1 MSREQRGPNE
11 KLGTV
16 LALAGISNAGLAR
29 RVNDLG
35 AQRGLTLR
43 YDKTS
48 VARWVSKGMVPQGAA
63 PHLIAAAIGAKLGR
77 PVPLHEI
84 GLADADPA
92 PEVGLA
98 FPRDV
103 AEAVRSATELYRLDL
118 AGRRAGSGGIWQSLA
133 GSFSVSAYAT
143 PASRWLISPADPSV
157 ERDAN
162 AARTA
167 VLGPQ
172 GTTEGARTGAG
183 AHGAPGRAA
192 GSSDVETTTESST
205 TAPAASS
212 TEPSPTPD
220 TADGAAHGTPDAGG
234 YSRVPA
240 GPAETPGSRRQSGPP
255 AAAGARPAAGAQAA
269 DPPGP
274 GTPAPGSPRTASIPT
289 QPGPQNT
296 SASGTAASASAR
308 AVRSDRAAKAAP
320 APSAPPRRGGGGA
333 STGTGTGTLAPPVT
347 SDISPLRV
355 GHSDVAKLR
364 EAAQDARRWDSKYG
378 GGDWR
383 SSMVPECLRVDAAPL
398 LLGSYSD
405 EVGRALFG
413 AAAELTRLA
422 GWMAFDT
429 GQQEAAQRYYIQ
441 ALRLARAAADVPLGG
456 YVLASMSLQATYRGF
471 ADEGVDLAQAAVE
484 RNRGLATARTMSFF
498 RLVEAR
504 AHAKAN
510 DAPAAG
516 AALKAAEG
524 WLERSRDGDA
534 DPSWLGFYSYDRF
547 AADAAECHLD
557 LKAPRQVRRFTE
569 QALSRPT
576 EEFVRSHGLRLVVS
590 AVAELESGNLDAA
603 CAAGTRAV
611 EVAGRISSART
622 TEYVRDLLHRL
633 EPYGHEPR
641 VAELRERA
649 RPLLVAPA

>member
-11 KLGTV
+11 KLGAV

-63 PHLIAAAIGAKLGR
+63 PHLIAAAIGQKLGR

-103 AEAVRSATELYRLDL
+103 GQAVRSATELYRLDL

-133 GSFSVSAYAT
+133 GSFAVSAYAT
-143 PASRWLISPADPSV
+143 PASRWLITPADSSVAREVSPS
-157 ERDAN
+157 D
-162 AARTA
+162 
-167 VLGPQ
+167 GS
-172 GTTEGARTGAG
+172 
-183 AHGAPGRAA
+183 GAPL
-192 GSSDVETTTESST
+192 
-205 TAPAASS
+205 
-212 TEPSPTPD
+212 
-220 TADGAAHGTPDAGG
+220 
-234 YSRVPA
+234 
-240 GPAETPGSRRQSGPP
+240 
-255 AAAGARPAAGAQAA
+255 
-269 DPPGP
+269 
-274 GTPAPGSPRTASIPT
+274 
-289 QPGPQNT
+289 
-296 SASGTAASASAR
+296 
-308 AVRSDRAAKAAP
+308 K
-320 APSAPPRRGGGGA
+320 
-333 STGTGTGTLAPPVT
+333 
-347 SDISPLRV
+347 V
-355 GHSDVAKLR
+355 GHSDVRKLR
-364 EAAQDARRWDSKYG
+364 EAAEDARRWDSKYG

-383 SSMVPECLRVDAAPL
+383 SSMVPECLRVEAAPL

-405 EVGRALFG
+405 DVGRSLFG

-471 ADEGVDLAQAAVE
+471 GDEGVDLAQAALE
-484 RNRGLATARTMSFF
+484 RNRGLATARTLSFF

-504 AHAKAN
+504 AHARAG
-510 DAPAAG
+510 DAQAAG
-516 AALKAAEG
+516 AALRSAES
-524 WLERSRDGDA
+524 WLERSRPGDS
-534 DPSWLGFYSYDRF
+534 DPTWLGFYSYDRF
-547 AADAAECHLD
+547 AADAAECYRD

-569 QALSRPT
+569 QALSQPT

-603 CAAGTRAV
+603 CEQGVRAV

-633 EPYGHEPR
+633 EPYGDEPR
-641 VAELRERA
+641 VVELRERA
-649 RPLLVAPA
+649 RPLLMTTA

>member
-103 AEAVRSATELYRLDL
+103 GEAVKSATELYRLDL

-133 GSFSVSAYAT
+133 GSFAVSAYAT
-143 PASRWLISPADPSV
+143 PASRWLITPADPSV
-157 ERDAN
+157 ERLLDTAGGSRALPDAS
-162 AARTA
+162 
-167 VLGPQ
+167 
-172 GTTEGARTGAG
+172 
-183 AHGAPGRAA
+183 APLTSPA
-192 GSSDVETTTESST
+192 DV
-205 TAPAASS
+205 PD
-212 TEPSPTPD
+212 TPD
-220 TADGAAHGTPDAGG
+220 TGD
-234 YSRVPA
+234 
-240 GPAETPGSRRQSGPP
+240 
-255 AAAGARPAAGAQAA
+255 
-269 DPPGP
+269 
-274 GTPAPGSPRTASIPT
+274 TPA
-289 QPGPQNT
+289 
-296 SASGTAASASAR
+296 
-308 AVRSDRAAKAAP
+308 
-320 APSAPPRRGGGGA
+320 
-333 STGTGTGTLAPPVT
+333 
-347 SDISPLRV
+347 RV

-364 EAAQDARRWDSKYG
+364 EAAEDARRWDSKYG

-413 AAAELTRLA
+413 ATAELTRLA

-471 ADEGVDLAQAAVE
+471 ADEGVDLAQAALE

-510 DAPAAG
+510 DAAAAG
-516 AALKAAEG
+516 AALRAAEG
-524 WLERSRDGDA
+524 WLERSREGDG

-547 AADAAECHLD
+547 AADAAECYRD

-576 EEFVRSHGLRLVVS
+576 EEYVRSHGLRLVVS

-633 EPYGHEPR
+633 EPYGDEPR
-641 VAELRERA
+641 VMELRERA
-649 RPLLVAPA
+649 RPLLMAPA

>member
-1 MSREQRGPNE
+1 MSRELREPNE
-11 KLGTV
+11 KLGAV

-35 AQRGLTLR
+35 AQRGLMLR

-92 PEVGLA
+92 PEVGLS

-103 AEAVRSATELYRLDL
+103 GAAVRSATDLYRLDL
-118 AGRRAGSGGIWQSLA
+118 AGRRGGGGIWQSLA
-133 GSFSVSAYAT
+133 GSFAVSAYAT
-143 PASRWLISPADPSV
+143 PASRWLISPADSSV
-157 ERDAN
+157 AREPGGAGPARDA
-162 AARTA
+162 AVGPTPSAEPTPTA
-167 VLGPQ
+167 EPVV
-172 GTTEGARTGAG
+172 
-183 AHGAPGRAA
+183 AA
-192 GSSDVETTTESST
+192 GSS
-205 TAPAASS
+205 APARQGPRTPHAPR
-212 TEPSPTPD
+212 EPGVEAATGGAMAGSMGS
-220 TADGAAHGTPDAGG
+220 GAAVGG
-234 YSRVPA
+234 A
-240 GPAETPGSRRQSGPP
+240 W
-255 AAAGARPAAGAQAA
+255 
-269 DPPGP
+269 
-274 GTPAPGSPRTASIPT
+274 
-289 QPGPQNT
+289 
-296 SASGTAASASAR
+296 TAAS
-308 AVRSDRAAKAAP
+308 
-320 APSAPPRRGGGGA
+320 RGGGFPDA
-333 STGTGTGTLAPPVT
+333 SAQ
-347 SDISPLRV
+347 RV
-355 GHSDVAKLR
+355 GHSDVTKLR
-364 EAAQDARRWDSKYG
+364 EAAEDARRWDSKYG

-398 LLGSYSD
+398 LLGSYTD

-413 AAAELTRLA
+413 ATAELTRLA

-456 YVLASMSLQATYRGF
+456 YVLASMSLQATYRDF
-471 ADEGVDLAQAAVE
+471 PDEGVDLAQAAVE

-504 AHAKAN
+504 AHAKAG
-510 DAPAAG
+510 DSAAAG
-516 AALKAAEG
+516 SALRAAEG
-524 WLERSRDGDA
+524 WLERARDGDP
-534 DPSWLGFYSYDRF
+534 DPTWLGFYSYDRF
-547 AADAAECHLD
+547 AADAAECYRD
-557 LKAPRQVRRFTE
+557 LKLPRQVRRFTE

-576 EEFVRSHGLRLVVS
+576 EEYVRSHGLRLVVS

-622 TEYVRDLLHRL
+622 NEYVRDLLHRL
-633 EPYGHEPR
+633 EPYGDEPR

-649 RPLLVAPA
+649 RPLLVTPA

>member
-63 PHLIAAAIGAKLGR
+63 PHLIAAAIGQKLGR

-103 AEAVRSATELYRLDL
+103 GAAVKSATELYRLDL
-118 AGRRAGSGGIWQSLA
+118 AGRRAGTGGIWQSLA
-133 GSFSVSAYAT
+133 GSFAVSAYAT
-143 PASRWLISPADPSV
+143 PASRWLITPADSSV
-157 ERDAN
+157 ARDVSQE
-162 AARTA
+162 AARE
-167 VLGPQ
+167 L
-172 GTTEGARTGAG
+172 
-183 AHGAPGRAA
+183 AHAEDGAPM
-192 GSSDVETTTESST
+192 
-205 TAPAASS
+205 
-212 TEPSPTPD
+212 
-220 TADGAAHGTPDAGG
+220 
-234 YSRVPA
+234 
-240 GPAETPGSRRQSGPP
+240 
-255 AAAGARPAAGAQAA
+255 
-269 DPPGP
+269 
-274 GTPAPGSPRTASIPT
+274 
-289 QPGPQNT
+289 
-296 SASGTAASASAR
+296 
-308 AVRSDRAAKAAP
+308 K
-320 APSAPPRRGGGGA
+320 
-333 STGTGTGTLAPPVT
+333 
-347 SDISPLRV
+347 V
-355 GHSDVAKLR
+355 GHSDVLKLR
-364 EAAQDARRWDSKYG
+364 EAAEDARRWDSKYG

-383 SSMVPECLRVDAAPL
+383 SSMVPECLRVEAAPL

-413 AAAELTRLA
+413 ASAELTRLA

-471 ADEGVDLAQAAVE
+471 GDEGVDLAQAALE

-504 AHAKAN
+504 AHARAN

-516 AALKAAEG
+516 AALRAAEG
-524 WLERSRDGDA
+524 WLERAREGDN
-534 DPSWLGFYSYDRF
+534 DPSWLGFYGYDRF
-547 AADAAECHLD
+547 AADAAECYRD

-603 CAAGTRAV
+603 CEQGTRAL

-622 TEYVRDLLHRL
+622 TEYVKDLLHRL
-633 EPYGHEPR
+633 EPYGDEPR
-641 VAELRERA
+641 VVELRERA

>member
-1 MSREQRGPNE
+1 MSRELREPNE
-11 KLGTV
+11 KLGAV

-103 AEAVRSATELYRLDL
+103 GAAVRSATDLYRLDL
-118 AGRRAGSGGIWQSLA
+118 AGRRGGGGIWQSLA
-133 GSFSVSAYAT
+133 GSFSVAAYAT
-143 PASRWLISPADPSV
+143 PASRWLISPADSSV
-157 ERDAN
+157 
-162 AARTA
+162 AR
-167 VLGPQ
+167 
-172 GTTEGARTGAG
+172 E
-183 AHGAPGRAA
+183 
-192 GSSDVETTTESST
+192 
-205 TAPAASS
+205 
-212 TEPSPTPD
+212 
-220 TADGAAHGTPDAGG
+220 
-234 YSRVPA
+234 PA
-240 GPAETPGSRRQSGPP
+240 GPAGSAGPARSAHHQS
-255 AAAGARPAAGAQAA
+255 AAATSSAHDAPAQGAPAQDAPARDLPSPQS
-269 DPPGP
+269 PKSPTP
-274 GTPAPGSPRTASIPT
+274 GTPGTPETGPRPSPKGRTTGPATGPMTAPAGRTA
-289 QPGPQNT
+289 GPPST
-296 SASGTAASASAR
+296 
-308 AVRSDRAAKAAP
+308 VVP
-320 APSAPPRRGGGGA
+320 AQHGPE
-333 STGTGTGTLAPPVT
+333 TLRDHVQ
-347 SDISPLRV
+347 RV
-355 GHSDVAKLR
+355 GHSDVTKLR
-364 EAAQDARRWDSKYG
+364 EAAEDARRWDSKYG

-398 LLGSYSD
+398 LLGSYTD

-413 AAAELTRLA
+413 ATAELTRLA

-456 YVLASMSLQATYRGF
+456 YVLASMSLQATYRDF
-471 ADEGVDLAQAAVE
+471 PDEGVDLAQAAVE

-504 AHAKAN
+504 AHAKAG
-510 DAPAAG
+510 DSAAAG
-516 AALKAAEG
+516 AALRAAEG
-524 WLERSRDGDA
+524 WLERSREGDP
-534 DPSWLGFYSYDRF
+534 DPTWLGFYSYDRF
-547 AADAAECHLD
+547 AADAAECYRD
-557 LKAPRQVRRFTE
+557 LKLPRQVRRFTE

-576 EEFVRSHGLRLVVS
+576 EEYVRSHGLRLVVS

-633 EPYGHEPR
+633 EPYGDEPR

>member
-48 VARWVSKGMVPQGAA
+48 VARWVAKGMVPQGAA
-63 PHLIAAAIGAKLGR
+63 PHLLAAAIGAKLGR

-103 AEAVRSATELYRLDL
+103 GEAVRSATDLYRLDL
-118 AGRRAGSGGIWQSLA
+118 AGRRGGGGIWQSLA
-133 GSFSVSAYAT
+133 GSFAVSAYAT
-143 PASRWLISPADPSV
+143 PASRWLITPADPSV
-157 ERDAN
+157 ARDPTD
-162 AARTA
+162 ARTA
-167 VLGPQ
+167 ILG
-172 GTTEGARTGAG
+172 TEGAPGAQG
-183 AHGAPGRAA
+183 GVPVQPG
-192 GSSDVETTTESST
+192 
-205 TAPAASS
+205 
-212 TEPSPTPD
+212 PD
-220 TADGAAHGTPDAGG
+220 TAGG
-234 YSRVPA
+234 V
-240 GPAETPGSRRQSGPP
+240 
-255 AAAGARPAAGAQAA
+255 
-269 DPPGP
+269 
-274 GTPAPGSPRTASIPT
+274 
-289 QPGPQNT
+289 
-296 SASGTAASASAR
+296 
-308 AVRSDRAAKAAP
+308 
-320 APSAPPRRGGGGA
+320 GGGVGVD
-333 STGTGTGTLAPPVT
+333 GPL
-347 SDISPLRV
+347 LRV
-355 GHSDVAKLR
+355 GHNDVAKLR

-413 AAAELTRLA
+413 ASAELTRLA

-504 AHAKAN
+504 AHAKAG

-516 AALKAAEG
+516 AALRAAES
-524 WLERSRDGDA
+524 WLERSRTGDS
-534 DPSWLGFYSYDRF
+534 DPAWLGFYSYDRF
-547 AADAAECHLD
+547 AADAAECYRD

-569 QALSRPT
+569 KALSKPT

-633 EPYGHEPR
+633 EPYGDEPR

-649 RPLLVAPA
+649 RPLLVAPV

>member
-63 PHLIAAAIGAKLGR
+63 PHLIAAAIGQKLGR

-103 AEAVRSATELYRLDL
+103 GQAVKSATELYRLDL

-133 GSFSVSAYAT
+133 GSFAVSAYAT
-143 PASRWLISPADPSV
+143 PASRWLITPADSSV
-157 ERDAN
+157 
-162 AARTA
+162 AREA
-167 VLGPQ
+167 GSA
-172 GTTEGARTGAG
+172 EGS
-183 AHGAPGRAA
+183 GAP
-192 GSSDVETTTESST
+192 
-205 TAPAASS
+205 
-212 TEPSPTPD
+212 
-220 TADGAAHGTPDAGG
+220 
-234 YSRVPA
+234 
-240 GPAETPGSRRQSGPP
+240 
-255 AAAGARPAAGAQAA
+255 
-269 DPPGP
+269 
-274 GTPAPGSPRTASIPT
+274 I
-289 QPGPQNT
+289 
-296 SASGTAASASAR
+296 
-308 AVRSDRAAKAAP
+308 K
-320 APSAPPRRGGGGA
+320 
-333 STGTGTGTLAPPVT
+333 
-347 SDISPLRV
+347 V
-355 GHSDVAKLR
+355 GHSDVQKLR
-364 EAAQDARRWDSKYG
+364 EAAEDARRWDSKYG

-383 SSMVPECLRVDAAPL
+383 SSMVPECLRVEAAPL
-398 LLGSYSD
+398 LLASYSD

-413 AAAELTRLA
+413 ATAELTRLA

-471 ADEGVDLAQAAVE
+471 GDEGVDLAQAALE

-504 AHAKAN
+504 AHARAG
-510 DAPAAG
+510 DAQAAG

-524 WLERSRDGDA
+524 WLERSREGDS
-534 DPSWLGFYSYDRF
+534 DPSWLGFYGYDRF
-547 AADAAECHLD
+547 AADAAECYRD

-569 QALSRPT
+569 QALSKPT

-603 CAAGTRAV
+603 CEQGVRAV

-622 TEYVRDLLHRL
+622 TEYVKDLLNRL
-633 EPYGHEPR
+633 EPYGDEPR
-641 VAELRERA
+641 VVELRERA
-649 RPLLVAPA
+649 RPLLMAPA

>member
-1 MSREQRGPNE
+1 MSRELREPNE
-11 KLGTV
+11 KLGAV

-103 AEAVRSATELYRLDL
+103 GEAVRSATDLYRLDL
-118 AGRRAGSGGIWQSLA
+118 AGRRGGAGGGGGIWQSLA
-133 GSFSVSAYAT
+133 GSFAVSAYAT
-143 PASRWLISPADPSV
+143 PASRWLISPADGSVAREPAAPS
-157 ERDAN
+157 R
-162 AARTA
+162 AAAAPSRETA
-167 VLGPQ
+167 PSREIVASRETVASRRPV
-172 GTTEGARTGAG
+172 AG
-183 AHGAPGRAA
+183 A
-192 GSSDVETTTESST
+192 
-205 TAPAASS
+205 AS
-212 TEPSPTPD
+212 
-220 TADGAAHGTPDAGG
+220 
-234 YSRVPA
+234 
-240 GPAETPGSRRQSGPP
+240 
-255 AAAGARPAAGAQAA
+255 
-269 DPPGP
+269 
-274 GTPAPGSPRTASIPT
+274 PAPMPSS
-289 QPGPQNT
+289 
-296 SASGTAASASAR
+296 SSSSAASASAS
-308 AVRSDRAAKAAP
+308 APSSTSSGLPAQSSGETPHAPPGQVPAAAAAALGPYDP
-320 APSAPPRRGGGGA
+320 APQ
-333 STGTGTGTLAPPVT
+333 
-347 SDISPLRV
+347 RV
-355 GHSDVAKLR
+355 GHSDVTKLR
-364 EAAQDARRWDSKYG
+364 EAAEDARRWDSKYG

-405 EVGRALFG
+405 DVGRALFG
-413 AAAELTRLA
+413 ATAELTRLA

-456 YVLASMSLQATYRGF
+456 YVLASMSLQATYRDF
-471 ADEGVDLAQAAVE
+471 PDEGVDLAQAAVE

-504 AHAKAN
+504 AHAKAG
-510 DAPAAG
+510 DPAAAG
-516 AALKAAEG
+516 AALRAAEG
-524 WLERSRDGDA
+524 WLERAREGDP
-534 DPSWLGFYSYDRF
+534 DPTWLGFYSYDRF
-547 AADAAECHLD
+547 AADAAECYRD
-557 LKAPRQVRRFTE
+557 LKLPRQVRRFTE

-576 EEFVRSHGLRLVVS
+576 EEYVRSHGLRLVVS

-633 EPYGHEPR
+633 EPYGDEPR

-649 RPLLVAPA
+649 RPLLVAQA

>member
-63 PHLIAAAIGAKLGR
+63 PHLIAAAIGQKLGR

-103 AEAVRSATELYRLDL
+103 GQAVKSATELYRLDL

-133 GSFSVSAYAT
+133 GSFAVSAYAT
-143 PASRWLISPADPSV
+143 PASRWLITPADSSV
-157 ERDAN
+157 AREAN
-162 AARTA
+162 SA
-167 VLGPQ
+167 
-172 GTTEGARTGAG
+172 EES
-183 AHGAPGRAA
+183 GAP
-192 GSSDVETTTESST
+192 
-205 TAPAASS
+205 
-212 TEPSPTPD
+212 
-220 TADGAAHGTPDAGG
+220 
-234 YSRVPA
+234 
-240 GPAETPGSRRQSGPP
+240 
-255 AAAGARPAAGAQAA
+255 
-269 DPPGP
+269 
-274 GTPAPGSPRTASIPT
+274 I
-289 QPGPQNT
+289 
-296 SASGTAASASAR
+296 
-308 AVRSDRAAKAAP
+308 K
-320 APSAPPRRGGGGA
+320 
-333 STGTGTGTLAPPVT
+333 
-347 SDISPLRV
+347 V
-355 GHSDVAKLR
+355 GHSDVQKLR
-364 EAAQDARRWDSKYG
+364 EAAEDARRWDSKYG

-383 SSMVPECLRVDAAPL
+383 SSMVPECLRVEAAPL

-413 AAAELTRLA
+413 ATSELTRLA

-471 ADEGVDLAQAAVE
+471 GDEGVDLAQAALE

-504 AHAKAN
+504 AHARAG
-510 DAPAAG
+510 DAQAAG

-524 WLERSRDGDA
+524 WLERSREGDS
-534 DPSWLGFYSYDRF
+534 DPSWLGFYGYDRF
-547 AADAAECHLD
+547 AADAAECYRD

-569 QALSRPT
+569 QALSKPT

-603 CAAGTRAV
+603 CEQGVRAV

-622 TEYVRDLLHRL
+622 TEYVKDLLHRL
-633 EPYGHEPR
+633 EPYGDEPR
-641 VAELRERA
+641 VVELRERA
-649 RPLLVAPA
+649 RPLLMAPA

>member
-1 MSREQRGPNE
+1 MSRELREPNE
-11 KLGTV
+11 KLGAV

-92 PEVGLA
+92 PEVGLG

-103 AEAVRSATELYRLDL
+103 GAAVRSATDLYRLDL
-118 AGRRAGSGGIWQSLA
+118 AGRRGGGGIWQSLA

-143 PASRWLISPADPSV
+143 PASRWLISPADSSV
-157 ERDAN
+157 AREPVAREPVAREPLARDAVTREAVPG
-162 AARTA
+162 AA
-167 VLGPQ
+167 PP
-172 GTTEGARTGAG
+172 EGLPAPPG
-183 AHGAPGRAA
+183 AHVGGVPAQPSR
-192 GSSDVETTTESST
+192 ETPPPP
-205 TAPAASS
+205 APAA
-212 TEPSPTPD
+212 PD
-220 TADGAAHGTPDAGG
+220 T
-234 YSRVPA
+234 
-240 GPAETPGSRRQSGPP
+240 GSLQ
-255 AAAGARPAAGAQAA
+255 
-269 DPPGP
+269 
-274 GTPAPGSPRTASIPT
+274 
-289 QPGPQNT
+289 
-296 SASGTAASASAR
+296 
-308 AVRSDRAAKAAP
+308 
-320 APSAPPRRGGGGA
+320 
-333 STGTGTGTLAPPVT
+333 
-347 SDISPLRV
+347 RV
-355 GHSDVAKLR
+355 GHSDVTKLR
-364 EAAQDARRWDSKYG
+364 EAAEDARRWDSKYG

-398 LLGSYSD
+398 LLGSYTD

-413 AAAELTRLA
+413 ATAELTRLA

-456 YVLASMSLQATYRGF
+456 YVLASMSLQATYRDF
-471 ADEGVDLAQAAVE
+471 PDEGVDLAQAAVE

-504 AHAKAN
+504 AHAKAG
-510 DAPAAG
+510 DSAAAG
-516 AALKAAEG
+516 AALRASEG
-524 WLERSRDGDA
+524 WLERARDGDA
-534 DPSWLGFYSYDRF
+534 DPTWLGFYSYDRF
-547 AADAAECHLD
+547 AADAAECYRD
-557 LKAPRQVRRFTE
+557 LKLPRQVRRFTE

-576 EEFVRSHGLRLVVS
+576 EEYVRSHGLRLVVS

-633 EPYGHEPR
+633 EPYGDEPR

-649 RPLLVAPA
+649 RPLLVTPA

>member
-35 AQRGLTLR
+35 SQRGLTLR

-103 AEAVRSATELYRLDL
+103 SAAVRSATELYRLDL

-133 GSFSVSAYAT
+133 GSFAVSAYAT
-143 PASRWLISPADPSV
+143 PASRWLITPADSSVARDSTATPSG
-157 ERDAN
+157 E
-162 AARTA
+162 
-167 VLGPQ
+167 
-172 GTTEGARTGAG
+172 
-183 AHGAPGRAA
+183 
-192 GSSDVETTTESST
+192 
-205 TAPAASS
+205 PAA
-212 TEPSPTPD
+212 
-220 TADGAAHGTPDAGG
+220 DA
-234 YSRVPA
+234 
-240 GPAETPGSRRQSGPP
+240 T
-255 AAAGARPAAGAQAA
+255 
-269 DPPGP
+269 
-274 GTPAPGSPRTASIPT
+274 
-289 QPGPQNT
+289 
-296 SASGTAASASAR
+296 
-308 AVRSDRAAKAAP
+308 
-320 APSAPPRRGGGGA
+320 
-333 STGTGTGTLAPPVT
+333 
-347 SDISPLRV
+347 PLRV
-355 GHSDVAKLR
+355 GHADVAKLR
-364 EAAQDARRWDSKYG
+364 EAAEDARRWDSKYG

-405 EVGRALFG
+405 DVGRSLFG
-413 AAAELTRLA
+413 ATSELTRLA

-456 YVLASMSLQATYRGF
+456 YVLASMSLQATYRSF
-471 ADEGVDLAQAAVE
+471 ADEGVDLAQAALE

-504 AHAKAN
+504 AHAKAG
-510 DAPAAG
+510 DAQAAG

-524 WLERSRDGDA
+524 WLERAREGDP

-547 AADAAECHLD
+547 AADAAECYRD

-633 EPYGHEPR
+633 EPYGDEPR

>member
-11 KLGTV
+11 KLGAV

-63 PHLIAAAIGAKLGR
+63 PHLIAAAIGQKLGR

-103 AEAVRSATELYRLDL
+103 GQAVRSATELYRLDL
-118 AGRRAGSGGIWQSLA
+118 AGRRTGGGIWQSLA
-133 GSFSVSAYAT
+133 GSFAVSAYAT
-143 PASRWLISPADPSV
+143 PASRWLITPADSSVAREVSPA
-157 ERDAN
+157 
-162 AARTA
+162 
-167 VLGPQ
+167 
-172 GTTEGARTGAG
+172 EGS
-183 AHGAPGRAA
+183 GAPL
-192 GSSDVETTTESST
+192 
-205 TAPAASS
+205 
-212 TEPSPTPD
+212 
-220 TADGAAHGTPDAGG
+220 
-234 YSRVPA
+234 
-240 GPAETPGSRRQSGPP
+240 
-255 AAAGARPAAGAQAA
+255 
-269 DPPGP
+269 
-274 GTPAPGSPRTASIPT
+274 
-289 QPGPQNT
+289 
-296 SASGTAASASAR
+296 
-308 AVRSDRAAKAAP
+308 K
-320 APSAPPRRGGGGA
+320 
-333 STGTGTGTLAPPVT
+333 
-347 SDISPLRV
+347 V
-355 GHSDVAKLR
+355 GHSDVQKLR
-364 EAAQDARRWDSKYG
+364 EAAEDARRWDSKDG

-383 SSMVPECLRVDAAPL
+383 SSMVPECLRVEAAPL

-413 AAAELTRLA
+413 ASAELTRLA

-471 ADEGVDLAQAAVE
+471 GDEGVDLAQAALE

-504 AHAKAN
+504 AHARAG
-510 DAPAAG
+510 DAVAAG
-516 AALKAAEG
+516 AALKAAES
-524 WLERSRDGDA
+524 WLERARPGDS
-534 DPSWLGFYSYDRF
+534 DPTWRGFYSYDRF
-547 AADAAECHLD
+547 AADAAECYRD

-569 QALSRPT
+569 QALSKPT

-603 CAAGTRAV
+603 CEQGVRAV

-622 TEYVRDLLHRL
+622 TEYVKDLLHRL
-633 EPYGHEPR
+633 EPYGDEPR
-641 VAELRERA
+641 VVELRERA
-649 RPLLVAPA
+649 RPLLVTPA

>member
-1 MSREQRGPNE
+1 MSRDQRGPNE
-11 KLGTV
+11 KLGAV

-63 PHLIAAAIGAKLGR
+63 PHLIAAAIGQKLGR

-103 AEAVRSATELYRLDL
+103 GAAVKSATELYRLDF
-118 AGRRAGSGGIWQSLA
+118 AGRRAGGGGIWQSLA
-133 GSFSVSAYAT
+133 GSFAVSAYAT
-143 PASRWLISPADPSV
+143 PASRWLITPADASV
-157 ERDAN
+157 ERSA
-162 AARTA
+162 
-167 VLGPQ
+167 GP
-172 GTTEGARTGAG
+172 GGAG
-183 AHGAPGRAA
+183 
-192 GSSDVETTTESST
+192 
-205 TAPAASS
+205 
-212 TEPSPTPD
+212 
-220 TADGAAHGTPDAGG
+220 
-234 YSRVPA
+234 
-240 GPAETPGSRRQSGPP
+240 GPL
-255 AAAGARPAAGAQAA
+255 
-269 DPPGP
+269 
-274 GTPAPGSPRTASIPT
+274 
-289 QPGPQNT
+289 
-296 SASGTAASASAR
+296 
-308 AVRSDRAAKAAP
+308 K
-320 APSAPPRRGGGGA
+320 
-333 STGTGTGTLAPPVT
+333 
-347 SDISPLRV
+347 V
-355 GHSDVAKLR
+355 GHSDVRKLR
-364 EAAQDARRWDSKYG
+364 EAAEDARRWDSKYG

-383 SSMVPECLRVDAAPL
+383 SSMVPECLRVEAAPL
-398 LLGSYSD
+398 LLASYSD

-413 AAAELTRLA
+413 ASAELTRLA

-471 ADEGVDLAQAAVE
+471 GDEGVDLAQAALE

-504 AHAKAN
+504 AHARAG
-510 DAPAAG
+510 DAQAAG

-524 WLERSRDGDA
+524 WLERSREGDN
-534 DPSWLGFYSYDRF
+534 DPSWLGFYTYDRF
-547 AADAAECHLD
+547 AADAAECYRD

-569 QALSRPT
+569 HALSRPT
-576 EEFVRSHGLRLVVS
+576 EEFTRSHGLRLVVS

-603 CAAGTRAV
+603 CEQGVRAV

-622 TEYVRDLLHRL
+622 TEYVKDLLHRL
-633 EPYGHEPR
+633 EPYGDEPR
-641 VAELRERA
+641 VVELRERA
-649 RPLLVAPA
+649 RPLLMAPA

>member
-103 AEAVRSATELYRLDL
+103 AAAVKSATDLYRLDL
-118 AGRRAGSGGIWQSLA
+118 AGRRGGGGIWQSLA

-143 PASRWLISPADPSV
+143 PASRWLITPADPSV
-157 ERDAN
+157 ERLPGSPAQAGSPGTADVPGTAG
-162 AARTA
+162 AADGIPGQPGDR
-167 VLGPQ
+167 
-172 GTTEGARTGAG
+172 GTPGIPGAG
-183 AHGAPGRAA
+183 PGTGQVTAHGAGQATAQGPG
-192 GSSDVETTTESST
+192 
-205 TAPAASS
+205 TAPAA
-212 TEPSPTPD
+212 
-220 TADGAAHGTPDAGG
+220 
-234 YSRVPA
+234 
-240 GPAETPGSRRQSGPP
+240 
-255 AAAGARPAAGAQAA
+255 
-269 DPPGP
+269 GP
-274 GTPAPGSPRTASIPT
+274 GA
-289 QPGPQNT
+289 
-296 SASGTAASASAR
+296 GTAL
-308 AVRSDRAAKAAP
+308 DE
-320 APSAPPRRGGGGA
+320 
-333 STGTGTGTLAPPVT
+333 
-347 SDISPLRV
+347 SPRV

-364 EAAQDARRWDSKYG
+364 EAAEDARRWDSKYG

-456 YVLASMSLQATYRGF
+456 YVLASMSLQSIYRGF
-471 ADEGVDLAQAAVE
+471 ADEGVDLAQAALE

-510 DAPAAG
+510 DAVAAG

-524 WLERSRDGDA
+524 WLERARDGDA

-547 AADAAECHLD
+547 AADAAECYRD
-557 LKAPRQVRRFTE
+557 LNAPRQVRRFTE

-576 EEFVRSHGLRLVVS
+576 EEYVRSHGLRLVVS

-622 TEYVRDLLHRL
+622 TEYVRDLLNRL
-633 EPYGHEPR
+633 EPYGDEPR
-641 VAELRERA
+641 VVELRERA
-649 RPLLVAPA
+649 RPLLMAPA

>member
-48 VARWVSKGMVPQGAA
+48 VARWVAKGMVPQGAA

-103 AEAVRSATELYRLDL
+103 GEAVRSATELYRLDL
-118 AGRRAGSGGIWQSLA
+118 AGRRGGGGIWQSLA
-133 GSFSVSAYAT
+133 GSFAVSAYAT
-143 PASRWLISPADPSV
+143 PASRWLITPADPSV
-157 ERDAN
+157 ARDSA
-162 AARTA
+162 AARVA
-167 VLGPQ
+167 ILGAQGAQGAHAAQNLRSALGPS
-172 GTTEGARTGAG
+172 
-183 AHGAPGRAA
+183 GAPGM
-192 GSSDVETTTESST
+192 
-205 TAPAASS
+205 P
-212 TEPSPTPD
+212 
-220 TADGAAHGTPDAGG
+220 GALIGH
-234 YSRVPA
+234 
-240 GPAETPGSRRQSGPP
+240 
-255 AAAGARPAAGAQAA
+255 GAQGAV
-269 DPPGP
+269 PL
-274 GTPAPGSPRTASIPT
+274 
-289 QPGPQNT
+289 QPGPE
-296 SASGTAASASAR
+296 SAADA
-308 AVRSDRAAKAAP
+308 
-320 APSAPPRRGGGGA
+320 
-333 STGTGTGTLAPPVT
+333 
-347 SDISPLRV
+347 SPLRV

-413 AAAELTRLA
+413 ASAELTRLA

-456 YVLASMSLQATYRGF
+456 YVLVSMSLQATYRGF

-504 AHAKAN
+504 AHAKAG
-510 DAPAAG
+510 DAAAAG

-524 WLERSRDGDA
+524 WLERSRAGDA

-547 AADAAECHLD
+547 AADAAECYRD

-569 QALSRPT
+569 QALSQPT

-633 EPYGHEPR
+633 EPYGDEPR

-649 RPLLVAPA
+649 RPLLVAPV

>member
-1 MSREQRGPNE
+1 MSRELREPNE
-11 KLGTV
+11 KLGAV

-103 AEAVRSATELYRLDL
+103 GAAVRSATDLYRLDL
-118 AGRRAGSGGIWQSLA
+118 AGRRGGGGIWQSLA
-133 GSFSVSAYAT
+133 GSFSVAAYAT
-143 PASRWLISPADPSV
+143 PASRWLISPADSSVAREPAGPAGPSGPAHQ
-157 ERDAN
+157 RS
-162 AARTA
+162 TA
-167 VLGPQ
+167 
-172 GTTEGARTGAG
+172 
-183 AHGAPGRAA
+183 
-192 GSSDVETTTESST
+192 
-205 TAPAASS
+205 AASS
-212 TEPSPTPD
+212 AHDIPAQDRAGALAPDAPARDLPSQQSTTP
-220 TADGAAHGTPDAGG
+220 GALPAHGTPA
-234 YSRVPA
+234 
-240 GPAETPGSRRQSGPP
+240 
-255 AAAGARPAAGAQAA
+255 
-269 DPPGP
+269 
-274 GTPAPGSPRTASIPT
+274 PAPGPSPEGRTTGPATGPMSAPAGTPT
-289 QPGPQNT
+289 GPPTTVVPAQPGPET
-296 SASGTAASASAR
+296 
-308 AVRSDRAAKAAP
+308 
-320 APSAPPRRGGGGA
+320 PREH
-333 STGTGTGTLAPPVT
+333 VQ
-347 SDISPLRV
+347 RV
-355 GHSDVAKLR
+355 GHSDVTKLR
-364 EAAQDARRWDSKYG
+364 EAAEDARRWDSKYG

-398 LLGSYSD
+398 LLGSYTD

-413 AAAELTRLA
+413 ATAELTRLA

-456 YVLASMSLQATYRGF
+456 YVLASMSLQATYRDF
-471 ADEGVDLAQAAVE
+471 PDEGVDLAQAAVE

-504 AHAKAN
+504 AHAKAG
-510 DAPAAG
+510 DSAAAG
-516 AALKAAEG
+516 AALRAAEG
-524 WLERSRDGDA
+524 WLERSREGDP
-534 DPSWLGFYSYDRF
+534 DPTWLGFYSYDRF
-547 AADAAECHLD
+547 AADAAECYRD
-557 LKAPRQVRRFTE
+557 LKLPRQVRRFTE

-576 EEFVRSHGLRLVVS
+576 EEYVRSHGLRLVVS

-633 EPYGHEPR
+633 EPYGDEPR

>member
-48 VARWVSKGMVPQGAA
+48 VARWVSKGMVPQGTA
-63 PHLIAAAIGAKLGR
+63 PHLIAAAIGQKLGR

-103 AEAVRSATELYRLDL
+103 GQAVKSATELYRLDL

-133 GSFSVSAYAT
+133 GSFAVSAYAT
-143 PASRWLISPADPSV
+143 PASRWLITPADSSVAREVSPA
-157 ERDAN
+157 
-162 AARTA
+162 
-167 VLGPQ
+167 
-172 GTTEGARTGAG
+172 EG
-183 AHGAPGRAA
+183 
-192 GSSDVETTTESST
+192 S
-205 TAPAASS
+205 
-212 TEPSPTPD
+212 
-220 TADGAAHGTPDAGG
+220 
-234 YSRVPA
+234 
-240 GPAETPGSRRQSGPP
+240 
-255 AAAGARPAAGAQAA
+255 
-269 DPPGP
+269 
-274 GTPAPGSPRTASIPT
+274 
-289 QPGPQNT
+289 
-296 SASGTAASASAR
+296 
-308 AVRSDRAAKAAP
+308 AAP
-320 APSAPPRRGGGGA
+320 A
-333 STGTGTGTLAPPVT
+333 
-347 SDISPLRV
+347 RV
-355 GHSDVAKLR
+355 GHSDVRKLR
-364 EAAQDARRWDSKYG
+364 EAAEDARRWDSKYG

-383 SSMVPECLRVDAAPL
+383 SSMVPECLRVEAAPL
-398 LLGSYSD
+398 LLGSYAD
-405 EVGRALFG
+405 DVGRALFG
-413 AAAELTRLA
+413 ASAELTRLA

-471 ADEGVDLAQAAVE
+471 GDEGVDLAQAALE

-504 AHAKAN
+504 AHARAG

-516 AALKAAEG
+516 AALKSAEG
-524 WLERSRDGDA
+524 WLERSRPGDS
-534 DPSWLGFYSYDRF
+534 DPGWLGFYSYDRF
-547 AADAAECHLD
+547 AADAAECYRD

-603 CAAGTRAV
+603 CEQGVRAV

-622 TEYVRDLLHRL
+622 TEYVKDLLHRL
-633 EPYGHEPR
+633 EPYGDEPR
-641 VAELRERA
+641 VVELRERA
-649 RPLLVAPA
+649 RPLLMTPA

>member
-11 KLGTV
+11 KLGAV

-63 PHLIAAAIGAKLGR
+63 PHLIAAAIGQKLGR

-103 AEAVRSATELYRLDL
+103 NQAVRSATELYRLDL

-133 GSFSVSAYAT
+133 GSFAVSAYAT
-143 PASRWLISPADPSV
+143 PASRWLITPADSSV
-157 ERDAN
+157 ARD
-162 AARTA
+162 
-167 VLGPQ
+167 VHLL
-172 GTTEGARTGAG
+172 EGS
-183 AHGAPGRAA
+183 GAPL
-192 GSSDVETTTESST
+192 
-205 TAPAASS
+205 
-212 TEPSPTPD
+212 
-220 TADGAAHGTPDAGG
+220 
-234 YSRVPA
+234 
-240 GPAETPGSRRQSGPP
+240 
-255 AAAGARPAAGAQAA
+255 
-269 DPPGP
+269 
-274 GTPAPGSPRTASIPT
+274 
-289 QPGPQNT
+289 
-296 SASGTAASASAR
+296 
-308 AVRSDRAAKAAP
+308 K
-320 APSAPPRRGGGGA
+320 
-333 STGTGTGTLAPPVT
+333 
-347 SDISPLRV
+347 V
-355 GHSDVAKLR
+355 GHSDVQKLR
-364 EAAQDARRWDSKYG
+364 EAAEDARRWDSKYG

-383 SSMVPECLRVDAAPL
+383 SSMVPECLRVEAAPL

-413 AAAELTRLA
+413 ASAELTRLA

-471 ADEGVDLAQAAVE
+471 GDEGVDLAQAALE

-504 AHAKAN
+504 AHARAG
-510 DAPAAG
+510 DAQAAG
-516 AALKAAEG
+516 AALKAAES
-524 WLERSRDGDA
+524 WLERARDGDH

-547 AADAAECHLD
+547 AADAAECYRD

-569 QALSRPT
+569 QALSQPT

-603 CAAGTRAV
+603 CEQGVRAV

-622 TEYVRDLLHRL
+622 TEYVKDLLHRL
-633 EPYGHEPR
+633 EPYGDEPR
-641 VAELRERA
+641 VVELRERA
-649 RPLLVAPA
+649 RPLLMTPA

>member
-1 MSREQRGPNE
+1 MSRELRGPNE

-103 AEAVRSATELYRLDL
+103 GEAVRAATELYRLDL

-133 GSFSVSAYAT
+133 GSFAVSAYAT
-143 PASRWLISPADPSV
+143 PASRWLITPADSSV
-157 ERDAN
+157 ARDAAVAE
-162 AARTA
+162 AA
-167 VLGPQ
+167 Q
-172 GTTEGARTGAG
+172 G
-183 AHGAPGRAA
+183 AHG
-192 GSSDVETTTESST
+192 GSG
-205 TAPAASS
+205 
-212 TEPSPTPD
+212 
-220 TADGAAHGTPDAGG
+220 GAVD
-234 YSRVPA
+234 
-240 GPAETPGSRRQSGPP
+240 
-255 AAAGARPAAGAQAA
+255 
-269 DPPGP
+269 
-274 GTPAPGSPRTASIPT
+274 
-289 QPGPQNT
+289 
-296 SASGTAASASAR
+296 ASGT
-308 AVRSDRAAKAAP
+308 
-320 APSAPPRRGGGGA
+320 GE
-333 STGTGTGTLAPPVT
+333 VT
-347 SDISPLRV
+347 PLRV

-364 EAAQDARRWDSKYG
+364 EAASDARRWDSKYG

-398 LLGSYSD
+398 LLGAYSD
-405 EVGRALFG
+405 EVGRGLFG
-413 AAAELTRLA
+413 ATAELTRLA

-471 ADEGVDLAQAAVE
+471 ADEGVDLAQAALE

-504 AHAKAN
+504 AHAKAG
-510 DAPAAG
+510 DAVAAG

-547 AADAAECHLD
+547 AADAAECYRD
-557 LKAPRQVRRFTE
+557 LKAPRQVRQFTE

-611 EVAGRISSART
+611 EVANRISSART

-633 EPYGHEPR
+633 EPYGDEPR
-641 VAELRERA
+641 VVELRERA

>member
-103 AEAVRSATELYRLDL
+103 GEAVRSATELYRLDL
-118 AGRRAGSGGIWQSLA
+118 AGRRAGGGGIWQSLA

-143 PASRWLISPADPSV
+143 PASRWLISPADASVARDSSAAEAAILGTQSMPRTQSAQSAPGAQRGASAGAAPGVPS
-157 ERDAN
+157 
-162 AARTA
+162 
-167 VLGPQ
+167 
-172 GTTEGARTGAG
+172 TEGA
-183 AHGAPGRAA
+183 P
-192 GSSDVETTTESST
+192 
-205 TAPAASS
+205 
-212 TEPSPTPD
+212 
-220 TADGAAHGTPDAGG
+220 
-234 YSRVPA
+234 
-240 GPAETPGSRRQSGPP
+240 
-255 AAAGARPAAGAQAA
+255 GAQAA
-269 DPPGP
+269 PGA
-274 GTPAPGSPRTASIPT
+274 PALPV
-289 QPGPQNT
+289 QPGPDAMT
-296 SASGTAASASAR
+296 D
-308 AVRSDRAAKAAP
+308 V
-320 APSAPPRRGGGGA
+320 
-333 STGTGTGTLAPPVT
+333 
-347 SDISPLRV
+347 SPLRV
-355 GHSDVAKLR
+355 GHSDVTKLR

-504 AHAKAN
+504 AHAKAS

-516 AALKAAEG
+516 AALKAAES

-547 AADAAECHLD
+547 AADAAECYRD

-633 EPYGHEPR
+633 EPYGDEPR

>member
-1 MSREQRGPNE
+1 MSREQRGPND

-103 AEAVRSATELYRLDL
+103 GEAVRSATELYRLDL

-157 ERDAN
+157 ARAST
-162 AARTA
+162 AAVA
-167 VLGPQ
+167 AILGTHS
-172 GTTEGARTGAG
+172 GTHSTEGAQGASG
-183 AHGAPGRAA
+183 AQGTSNAPGAA
-192 GSSDVETTTESST
+192 
-205 TAPAASS
+205 P
-212 TEPSPTPD
+212 
-220 TADGAAHGTPDAGG
+220 
-234 YSRVPA
+234 
-240 GPAETPGSRRQSGPP
+240 
-255 AAAGARPAAGAQAA
+255 
-269 DPPGP
+269 PPGASLP
-274 GTPAPGSPRTASIPT
+274 SGHSLSIPV
-289 QPGPQNT
+289 QPGPD
-296 SASGTAASASAR
+296 SAH
-308 AVRSDRAAKAAP
+308 AV
-320 APSAPPRRGGGGA
+320 
-333 STGTGTGTLAPPVT
+333 
-347 SDISPLRV
+347 SPLRV
-355 GHSDVAKLR
+355 GHSDVSKLR

-633 EPYGHEPR
+633 EPYGDEPR
-641 VAELRERA
+641 VVELRERA

>member
-1 MSREQRGPNE
+1 MSRELREPNE
-11 KLGTV
+11 KLGAV

-103 AEAVRSATELYRLDL
+103 GAAVRSATDLYRLDL
-118 AGRRAGSGGIWQSLA
+118 AGRRGGGGIWQSLA
-133 GSFSVSAYAT
+133 GSFSVAAYAT
-143 PASRWLISPADPSV
+143 PASRWLISPADSSV
-157 ERDAN
+157 
-162 AARTA
+162 AR
-167 VLGPQ
+167 
-172 GTTEGARTGAG
+172 E
-183 AHGAPGRAA
+183 AA
-192 GSSDVETTTESST
+192 GSRAPHLTPGPTTTGST
-205 TAPAASS
+205 TTGPATGGPATPAPAAAG
-212 TEPSPTPD
+212 TPTTAD
-220 TADGAAHGTPDAGG
+220 ATADATADGATAGSSAALDPAARHSMVQSPVSATPSAHDGPTREATAPGPRSSPDGRTTGPMTGLAGPMTG
-234 YSRVPA
+234 PATGPPSTVVPA
-240 GPAETPGSRRQSGPP
+240 
-255 AAAGARPAAGAQAA
+255 
-269 DPPGP
+269 
-274 GTPAPGSPRTASIPT
+274 
-289 QPGPQNT
+289 QPGPET
-296 SASGTAASASAR
+296 
-308 AVRSDRAAKAAP
+308 
-320 APSAPPRRGGGGA
+320 PRDHGQ
-333 STGTGTGTLAPPVT
+333 
-347 SDISPLRV
+347 RV
-355 GHSDVAKLR
+355 GHSDVSKLR
-364 EAAQDARRWDSKYG
+364 EAAEDARRWDSKYG

-398 LLGSYSD
+398 LLGSYTD

-413 AAAELTRLA
+413 ATAELTRLA

-456 YVLASMSLQATYRGF
+456 YVLASMSLQATYRDF
-471 ADEGVDLAQAAVE
+471 PDEGVDLAQAAVE

-504 AHAKAN
+504 AHAKAG
-510 DAPAAG
+510 DSTAAG
-516 AALKAAEG
+516 AALRAAEG
-524 WLERSRDGDA
+524 WLERSRQGDP
-534 DPSWLGFYSYDRF
+534 DPTWLGFYSYDRF
-547 AADAAECHLD
+547 AADAAECYRD
-557 LKAPRQVRRFTE
+557 LKLPRQVRRFTE

-576 EEFVRSHGLRLVVS
+576 EEYVRSHGLRLVVS

-633 EPYGHEPR
+633 EPYGDEPR

-649 RPLLVAPA
+649 RPLLVAQA

>member
-1 MSREQRGPNE
+1 MSRELRGPNE
-11 KLGTV
+11 KLGAV

-63 PHLIAAAIGAKLGR
+63 PHLIAAAIGQKLGR

-103 AEAVRSATELYRLDL
+103 RAAVKAATELYRLDL

-133 GSFSVSAYAT
+133 GSFAVSAYAT
-143 PASRWLISPADPSV
+143 PASRWLITPADSSV
-157 ERDAN
+157 
-162 AARTA
+162 AR
-167 VLGPQ
+167 
-172 GTTEGARTGAG
+172 E
-183 AHGAPGRAA
+183 AHL
-192 GSSDVETTTESST
+192 SEE
-205 TAPAASS
+205 
-212 TEPSPTPD
+212 
-220 TADGAAHGTPDAGG
+220 
-234 YSRVPA
+234 
-240 GPAETPGSRRQSGPP
+240 
-255 AAAGARPAAGAQAA
+255 
-269 DPPGP
+269 
-274 GTPAPGSPRTASIPT
+274 GSP
-289 QPGPQNT
+289 Q
-296 SASGTAASASAR
+296 
-308 AVRSDRAAKAAP
+308 K
-320 APSAPPRRGGGGA
+320 
-333 STGTGTGTLAPPVT
+333 
-347 SDISPLRV
+347 V
-355 GHSDVAKLR
+355 GHSDVVKLR

-383 SSMVPECLRVDAAPL
+383 SSMVPECLRVEAAPL

-405 EVGRALFG
+405 DVGRSLFG
-413 AAAELTRLA
+413 ASAELTRLA

-471 ADEGVDLAQAAVE
+471 GDEGVDLAQAAVE

-504 AHAKAN
+504 AHARAG
-510 DAPAAG
+510 DAQAAG
-516 AALKAAEG
+516 GALRAAEG
-524 WLERSRDGDA
+524 WLERSREGDS

-547 AADAAECHLD
+547 AADAAECYRD

-603 CAAGTRAV
+603 CEQGTRAL

-633 EPYGHEPR
+633 EPYGDEPR

-649 RPLLVAPA
+649 RPLLMAPA

>member
-1 MSREQRGPNE
+1 MSRELREPNE
-11 KLGTV
+11 KLGAV

-103 AEAVRSATELYRLDL
+103 GEAVRSATDLYRLDL
-118 AGRRAGSGGIWQSLA
+118 AGRRGGAGGGGGIWQSLA
-133 GSFSVSAYAT
+133 GSFAVSAYAT
-143 PASRWLISPADPSV
+143 PASRWLISPADGSV
-157 ERDAN
+157 
-162 AARTA
+162 AR
-167 VLGPQ
+167 
-172 GTTEGARTGAG
+172 E
-183 AHGAPGRAA
+183 
-192 GSSDVETTTESST
+192 
-205 TAPAASS
+205 
-212 TEPSPTPD
+212 
-220 TADGAAHGTPDAGG
+220 
-234 YSRVPA
+234 
-240 GPAETPGSRRQSGPP
+240 
-255 AAAGARPAAGAQAA
+255 AAAPSRTTVASREPAAGAV
-269 DPPGP
+269 
-274 GTPAPGSPRTASIPT
+274 TPSPM
-289 QPGPQNT
+289 
-296 SASGTAASASAR
+296 SASSSSSTASASA
-308 AVRSDRAAKAAP
+308 ACSSSSGLPAQSSGETPHAPPGQVPAAASAPGAAP
-320 APSAPPRRGGGGA
+320 PAAVGLYDPAPQ
-333 STGTGTGTLAPPVT
+333 
-347 SDISPLRV
+347 RV
-355 GHSDVAKLR
+355 GHSDVTKLR
-364 EAAQDARRWDSKYG
+364 EAAEDARRWDSKYG

-405 EVGRALFG
+405 DVGRALFG
-413 AAAELTRLA
+413 ATAELTRLA

-456 YVLASMSLQATYRGF
+456 YVLASMSLQATYRDF
-471 ADEGVDLAQAAVE
+471 PDEGVDLAQAAVE

-504 AHAKAN
+504 AHAKAG
-510 DAPAAG
+510 DSTAAG
-516 AALKAAEG
+516 AALRAAEG
-524 WLERSRDGDA
+524 WLERAREGDP
-534 DPSWLGFYSYDRF
+534 DPTWLGFYSYDRF
-547 AADAAECHLD
+547 AADAAECYRD
-557 LKAPRQVRRFTE
+557 LKLPRQVRRFTE

-576 EEFVRSHGLRLVVS
+576 EEYVRSHGLRLVVS

-633 EPYGHEPR
+633 EPYGDEPR

-649 RPLLVAPA
+649 RPLLVAQA

>member
-11 KLGTV
+11 KLGAV

-63 PHLIAAAIGAKLGR
+63 PHLIAAAIGQKLGR

-103 AEAVRSATELYRLDL
+103 AQAVRSATELYRLDL
-118 AGRRAGSGGIWQSLA
+118 MRPPGRFGGHLAVPGRIIRSKRIRNARVTLADNPGRQFGGAG
-133 GSFSVSAYAT
+133 
-143 PASRWLISPADPSV
+143 
-157 ERDAN
+157 
-162 AARTA
+162 
-167 VLGPQ
+167 GPLL
-172 GTTEGARTGAG
+172 EGTGA
-183 AHGAPGRAA
+183 
-192 GSSDVETTTESST
+192 
-205 TAPAASS
+205 
-212 TEPSPTPD
+212 
-220 TADGAAHGTPDAGG
+220 
-234 YSRVPA
+234 
-240 GPAETPGSRRQSGPP
+240 
-255 AAAGARPAAGAQAA
+255 
-269 DPPGP
+269 
-274 GTPAPGSPRTASIPT
+274 
-289 QPGPQNT
+289 
-296 SASGTAASASAR
+296 
-308 AVRSDRAAKAAP
+308 
-320 APSAPPRRGGGGA
+320 
-333 STGTGTGTLAPPVT
+333 
-347 SDISPLRV
+347 PLKV
-355 GHSDVAKLR
+355 GHSDVQKLR
-364 EAAQDARRWDSKYG
+364 EAAEDARRWDSKYG

-383 SSMVPECLRVDAAPL
+383 SSMVPECLRVEAAPL

-413 AAAELTRLA
+413 ASAELTRLA

-471 ADEGVDLAQAAVE
+471 GDEGVDLAQAALE

-504 AHAKAN
+504 AHARAG
-510 DAPAAG
+510 DAQAAG
-516 AALKAAEG
+516 AALKAAES
-524 WLERSRDGDA
+524 WLERAREGDH

-547 AADAAECHLD
+547 AADAAECYRD

-569 QALSRPT
+569 QALSQPT

-603 CAAGTRAV
+603 CEQGVRAV

-622 TEYVRDLLHRL
+622 TEYVKDLLHRL
-633 EPYGHEPR
+633 EPYGDEPR
-641 VAELRERA
+641 VVELRERA
-649 RPLLVAPA
+649 RPLLMAPA

>member
-1 MSREQRGPNE
+1 MSREPRGPNE

-63 PHLIAAAIGAKLGR
+63 PHLIAAAIGSKLGR

-98 FPRDV
+98 FPRDIGQ
-103 AEAVRSATELYRLDL
+103 AVRSATELYRLDL
-118 AGRRAGSGGIWQSLA
+118 AGRRGGVGIWQSLA
-133 GSFSVSAYAT
+133 GSFAVSAYAT
-143 PASRWLISPADPSV
+143 PASRWLISPADTSV
-157 ERDAN
+157 ARGPEDAEDT
-162 AARTA
+162 AA
-167 VLGPQ
+167 
-172 GTTEGARTGAG
+172 GAG
-183 AHGAPGRAA
+183 A
-192 GSSDVETTTESST
+192 
-205 TAPAASS
+205 
-212 TEPSPTPD
+212 
-220 TADGAAHGTPDAGG
+220 
-234 YSRVPA
+234 
-240 GPAETPGSRRQSGPP
+240 
-255 AAAGARPAAGAQAA
+255 
-269 DPPGP
+269 
-274 GTPAPGSPRTASIPT
+274 
-289 QPGPQNT
+289 
-296 SASGTAASASAR
+296 SGT
-308 AVRSDRAAKAAP
+308 
-320 APSAPPRRGGGGA
+320 G
-333 STGTGTGTLAPPVT
+333 GTGADALPQ
-347 SDISPLRV
+347 RV
-355 GHSDVAKLR
+355 GHSDVTKLR
-364 EAAQDARRWDSKYG
+364 EAAEDARRWDSKYG

-405 EVGRALFG
+405 EVGRSLFG
-413 AAAELTRLA
+413 ATAELTRLA

-471 ADEGVDLAQAAVE
+471 ADEGVDLAQAALE

-504 AHAKAN
+504 AQAKSG
-510 DAPAAG
+510 DGPACG
-516 AALKAAEG
+516 AALKSAEG
-524 WLERSRDGDA
+524 WLERSRAGDP
-534 DPSWLGFYSYDRF
+534 DPSWLDFYSHERF
-547 AADAAECHLD
+547 AADAAECYRD
-557 LKAPRQVRRFTE
+557 LRLPRQVRRFTE
-569 QALSRPT
+569 QALARPT

-603 CAAGTRAV
+603 CAAGARAV
-611 EVAGRISSART
+611 EVANRISSART
-622 TEYVRDLLHRL
+622 TEYVRDLMHRL
-633 EPYGHEPR
+633 EAYRDEPR

>member
-1 MSREQRGPNE
+1 MSRELREPNE
-11 KLGTV
+11 KLGAV

-103 AEAVRSATELYRLDL
+103 GAAVRSATDLYRLDL
-118 AGRRAGSGGIWQSLA
+118 AGRRGGGGIWQSLA

-143 PASRWLISPADPSV
+143 PASRWLISPADSSV
-157 ERDAN
+157 AREPGPASDPGPPVPAGGVG
-162 AARTA
+162 AVRTA
-167 VLGPQ
+167 
-172 GTTEGARTGAG
+172 
-183 AHGAPGRAA
+183 APVRAA
-192 GSSDVETTTESST
+192 SVAAPRRTPEAPAQGVVPVRPGTETAAPAPV
-205 TAPAASS
+205 TAPAAVL
-212 TEPSPTPD
+212 
-220 TADGAAHGTPDAGG
+220 PDA
-234 YSRVPA
+234 
-240 GPAETPGSRRQSGPP
+240 
-255 AAAGARPAAGAQAA
+255 
-269 DPPGP
+269 
-274 GTPAPGSPRTASIPT
+274 SP
-289 QPGPQNT
+289 Q
-296 SASGTAASASAR
+296 
-308 AVRSDRAAKAAP
+308 
-320 APSAPPRRGGGGA
+320 
-333 STGTGTGTLAPPVT
+333 
-347 SDISPLRV
+347 RV
-355 GHSDVAKLR
+355 GHSDVTKLR
-364 EAAQDARRWDSKYG
+364 EAAEDARRWDSKYG

-398 LLGSYSD
+398 LLGSYTD

-413 AAAELTRLA
+413 ATAELTRLA

-456 YVLASMSLQATYRGF
+456 YVLASMSLQATYRDF
-471 ADEGVDLAQAAVE
+471 PDEGVDLAQAAVE

-504 AHAKAN
+504 AHAKAG
-510 DAPAAG
+510 DSAAAG
-516 AALKAAEG
+516 SALRAAEG
-524 WLERSRDGDA
+524 WLERSREGDP
-534 DPSWLGFYSYDRF
+534 DPTWLGFYSYDRF
-547 AADAAECHLD
+547 AADAAECYRD
-557 LKAPRQVRRFTE
+557 LKLPRQVRRFTE

-576 EEFVRSHGLRLVVS
+576 EEYVRSHGLRLVVS

-633 EPYGHEPR
+633 EPYGDEPR

-649 RPLLVAPA
+649 RPLLVTPA

>member
-48 VARWVSKGMVPQGAA
+48 VARWVAKGMVPQGAA

-103 AEAVRSATELYRLDL
+103 GEAVRSATDLYRLDL
-118 AGRRAGSGGIWQSLA
+118 AGRRGGGGIWQSLA
-133 GSFSVSAYAT
+133 GSFAVSAYAT
-143 PASRWLISPADPSV
+143 PASRWLITPADPSV
-157 ERDAN
+157 ARGPS
-162 AARTA
+162 AAQPSA
-167 VLGPQ
+167 VGPD
-172 GTTEGARTGAG
+172 GS
-183 AHGAPGRAA
+183 PGVLPVQP
-192 GSSDVETTTESST
+192 G
-205 TAPAASS
+205 
-212 TEPSPTPD
+212 PD
-220 TADGAAHGTPDAGG
+220 TA
-234 YSRVPA
+234 
-240 GPAETPGSRRQSGPP
+240 
-255 AAAGARPAAGAQAA
+255 A
-269 DPPGP
+269 D
-274 GTPAPGSPRTASIPT
+274 
-289 QPGPQNT
+289 T
-296 SASGTAASASAR
+296 S
-308 AVRSDRAAKAAP
+308 
-320 APSAPPRRGGGGA
+320 
-333 STGTGTGTLAPPVT
+333 L
-347 SDISPLRV
+347 LRV
-355 GHSDVAKLR
+355 GHSDVTKLR

-413 AAAELTRLA
+413 ASAELTRLA

-504 AHAKAN
+504 AHAKAG

-516 AALKAAEG
+516 AALRAAES
-524 WLERSRDGDA
+524 WLERSRTGDS
-534 DPSWLGFYSYDRF
+534 DPAWLGFYSYDRF
-547 AADAAECHLD
+547 AADAAECYRD

-569 QALSRPT
+569 QALSKPT
-576 EEFVRSHGLRLVVS
+576 DEFVRSHGLRLVVS

-633 EPYGHEPR
+633 EPYGDEPR

>member
-103 AEAVRSATELYRLDL
+103 GAAVKSATELYRLDL
-118 AGRRAGSGGIWQSLA
+118 AGRRAGGGGIWQSLA
-133 GSFSVSAYAT
+133 GSFAVSAYAT
-143 PASRWLISPADPSV
+143 PASRWLITPADSSV
-157 ERDAN
+157 ERM
-162 AARTA
+162 
-167 VLGPQ
+167 
-172 GTTEGARTGAG
+172 
-183 AHGAPGRAA
+183 
-192 GSSDVETTTESST
+192 
-205 TAPAASS
+205 
-212 TEPSPTPD
+212 PD
-220 TADGAAHGTPDAGG
+220 T
-234 YSRVPA
+234 
-240 GPAETPGSRRQSGPP
+240 
-255 AAAGARPAAGAQAA
+255 
-269 DPPGP
+269 PPGEGVP
-274 GTPAPGSPRTASIPT
+274 DDTPT
-289 QPGPQNT
+289 
-296 SASGTAASASAR
+296 
-308 AVRSDRAAKAAP
+308 
-320 APSAPPRRGGGGA
+320 
-333 STGTGTGTLAPPVT
+333 
-347 SDISPLRV
+347 RV

-364 EAAQDARRWDSKYG
+364 EAAEDARRWDSKYG

-413 AAAELTRLA
+413 ASAELTRLA

-456 YVLASMSLQATYRGF
+456 YVLASMSLQSIYRGF
-471 ADEGVDLAQAAVE
+471 ADEGVDLAQAAIE

-504 AHAKAN
+504 AHAKAS
-510 DAPAAG
+510 DAVAAG
-516 AALKAAEG
+516 AALKSAEG
-524 WLERSRDGDA
+524 WLERAREGDP
-534 DPSWLGFYSYDRF
+534 DPTWLGFYSYDRF
-547 AADAAECHLD
+547 CADAAECYRD

-633 EPYGHEPR
+633 EPYGDEPR
-641 VAELRERA
+641 VVELRERA

>member
-103 AEAVRSATELYRLDL
+103 GEAVKSATELYRLDL

-133 GSFSVSAYAT
+133 GSFAVSAYAT
-143 PASRWLISPADPSV
+143 PASRWLITPADSSV
-157 ERDAN
+157 ERSLDA
-162 AARTA
+162 T
-167 VLGPQ
+167 
-172 GTTEGARTGAG
+172 
-183 AHGAPGRAA
+183 
-192 GSSDVETTTESST
+192 D
-205 TAPAASS
+205 
-212 TEPSPTPD
+212 D
-220 TADGAAHGTPDAGG
+220 
-234 YSRVPA
+234 
-240 GPAETPGSRRQSGPP
+240 
-255 AAAGARPAAGAQAA
+255 
-269 DPPGP
+269 
-274 GTPAPGSPRTASIPT
+274 TPA
-289 QPGPQNT
+289 
-296 SASGTAASASAR
+296 
-308 AVRSDRAAKAAP
+308 
-320 APSAPPRRGGGGA
+320 
-333 STGTGTGTLAPPVT
+333 
-347 SDISPLRV
+347 RV

-364 EAAQDARRWDSKYG
+364 EAAEDARRWDSKYG

-413 AAAELTRLA
+413 ATAELTRLA

-471 ADEGVDLAQAAVE
+471 ADEGVDLAQAALE

-504 AHAKAN
+504 AHAKAT

-524 WLERSRDGDA
+524 WLERSREGDA

-547 AADAAECHLD
+547 AADAAECYRD

-633 EPYGHEPR
+633 EPYGDEPR
-641 VAELRERA
+641 VVELRERA

>member
-103 AEAVRSATELYRLDL
+103 GEAVRSATELYRLDL

-143 PASRWLISPADPSV
+143 PASRWLISPADATV
-157 ERDAN
+157 ERDAAVAEAPAFDTQGARGARGDAGAQSPPGRSARN
-162 AARTA
+162 TAAVPPGAPAALNAQAARTA
-167 VLGPQ
+167 LGTLGALGAL
-172 GTTEGARTGAG
+172 GTRQTPAIPAQPRPDT
-183 AHGAPGRAA
+183 AP
-192 GSSDVETTTESST
+192 VP
-205 TAPAASS
+205 APAAD
-212 TEPSPTPD
+212 PAPVSP
-220 TADGAAHGTPDAGG
+220 A
-234 YSRVPA
+234 VPA
-240 GPAETPGSRRQSGPP
+240 
-255 AAAGARPAAGAQAA
+255 
-269 DPPGP
+269 
-274 GTPAPGSPRTASIPT
+274 
-289 QPGPQNT
+289 
-296 SASGTAASASAR
+296 
-308 AVRSDRAAKAAP
+308 
-320 APSAPPRRGGGGA
+320 
-333 STGTGTGTLAPPVT
+333 TGVTGVTT

-355 GHSDVAKLR
+355 GHSDVSKLR

-510 DAPAAG
+510 DAAAAG
-516 AALKAAEG
+516 SALKAAEG

>member
-1 MSREQRGPNE
+1 MSRELREPNE
-11 KLGTV
+11 KLGAV

-103 AEAVRSATELYRLDL
+103 GAAVRSATDLYRLDL
-118 AGRRAGSGGIWQSLA
+118 AGRRGGGGIWQSLA
-133 GSFSVSAYAT
+133 GSFAVSAYAT
-143 PASRWLISPADPSV
+143 PASRWLISPADSSV
-157 ERDAN
+157 
-162 AARTA
+162 ARE
-167 VLGPQ
+167 P
-172 GTTEGARTGAG
+172 E
-183 AHGAPGRAA
+183 A
-192 GSSDVETTTESST
+192 GSGESQARELPAEAPPTAPPSSTAPPVSVPSTASAPSDV
-205 TAPAASS
+205 
-212 TEPSPTPD
+212 
-220 TADGAAHGTPDAGG
+220 
-234 YSRVPA
+234 VPRI
-240 GPAETPGSRRQSGPP
+240 PETPRVAS
-255 AAAGARPAAGAQAA
+255 
-269 DPPGP
+269 
-274 GTPAPGSPRTASIPT
+274 TPRTAHAPRE
-289 QPGPQNT
+289 PGGAT
-296 SASGTAASASAR
+296 KG
-308 AVRSDRAAKAAP
+308 AP
-320 APSAPPRRGGGGA
+320 APAEVFPQ
-333 STGTGTGTLAPPVT
+333 
-347 SDISPLRV
+347 RV
-355 GHSDVAKLR
+355 GHSDVTKLR
-364 EAAQDARRWDSKYG
+364 EAAEDARRWDSKYG

-398 LLGSYSD
+398 LLGSYTD

-413 AAAELTRLA
+413 ATAELTRLA

-456 YVLASMSLQATYRGF
+456 YVLASMSLQATYRDF
-471 ADEGVDLAQAAVE
+471 PDEGVDLAQAAVE

-504 AHAKAN
+504 AHAKAS
-510 DAPAAG
+510 DPVAAG
-516 AALKAAEG
+516 AALRASEG
-524 WLERSRDGDA
+524 WLERAREGDA
-534 DPSWLGFYSYDRF
+534 DPTWLGFYSYDRF
-547 AADAAECHLD
+547 AADAAECYRD
-557 LKAPRQVRRFTE
+557 LKLPRQVRRFTE

-576 EEFVRSHGLRLVVS
+576 EEYVRSHGLRLVVS

-622 TEYVRDLLHRL
+622 NEYVRDLLHRL
-633 EPYGHEPR
+633 EPYGDEPR
-641 VAELRERA
+641 VVELRERA

>member
-11 KLGTV
+11 KLGAV

-63 PHLIAAAIGAKLGR
+63 PHLIAAAIGQKLGR

-103 AEAVRSATELYRLDL
+103 GQAVKSATELYRLDL

-133 GSFSVSAYAT
+133 GSFAVSAYAT
-143 PASRWLISPADPSV
+143 PASRWLITPADSSV
-157 ERDAN
+157 
-162 AARTA
+162 AREA
-167 VLGPQ
+167 GSA
-172 GTTEGARTGAG
+172 EGS
-183 AHGAPGRAA
+183 GAP
-192 GSSDVETTTESST
+192 
-205 TAPAASS
+205 
-212 TEPSPTPD
+212 
-220 TADGAAHGTPDAGG
+220 
-234 YSRVPA
+234 
-240 GPAETPGSRRQSGPP
+240 
-255 AAAGARPAAGAQAA
+255 
-269 DPPGP
+269 
-274 GTPAPGSPRTASIPT
+274 I
-289 QPGPQNT
+289 
-296 SASGTAASASAR
+296 
-308 AVRSDRAAKAAP
+308 K
-320 APSAPPRRGGGGA
+320 
-333 STGTGTGTLAPPVT
+333 
-347 SDISPLRV
+347 V
-355 GHSDVAKLR
+355 GHSDVQKLR
-364 EAAQDARRWDSKYG
+364 EAAEDARRWDSKYG

-383 SSMVPECLRVDAAPL
+383 SSMVPECLRVEAAPL
-398 LLGSYSD
+398 LLGAYSD

-413 AAAELTRLA
+413 ASAELTRLA

-471 ADEGVDLAQAAVE
+471 GDEGVDLAQAALE

-504 AHAKAN
+504 AHARAG
-510 DAPAAG
+510 DAQAAG

-524 WLERSRDGDA
+524 WLERSREGDN
-534 DPSWLGFYSYDRF
+534 DPSWLGFYGYDRF
-547 AADAAECHLD
+547 AADAAECYRD

-569 QALSRPT
+569 QALSKPT

-603 CAAGTRAV
+603 CEQGVRAV

-622 TEYVRDLLHRL
+622 TEYVKDLLHRL
-633 EPYGHEPR
+633 EPYGDEPR
-641 VAELRERA
+641 VVELRERA
-649 RPLLVAPA
+649 RPLLMAPA